1 MLLIKGARVF
11 APEDRGVNDVLVIG
25 DRIATVGCDLVLSQ
39 EADVV
44 EGTGGY
50 LLPERARAGGS
61 PAGRPAGGMGALLD
75 LGVESPLDTELLA
88 AV

>member
-50 LLPERARAGGS
+50 LLPGFIDNHMHTHGTDSRVPR
-61 PAGRPAGGMGALLD
+61 
-75 LGVESPLDTELLA
+75 
-88 AV
+88 